1 MEERF
6 EKTKK
11 VGILGIIGN
20 VFLLAIKAIVAFTSK
35 SQAMIADT
43 INSAGDI
50 FASLMTFIGN
60 KIASVPKDDDHN
72 FGHGK
77 AEYIFS
83 LFIAVSMILVSIKT
97 IIDSIMTLFT
107 GSEILFSWWLVGVCI
122 VTIIVKISL
131 FFYTRAMYKKYKNVL
146 LEASM
151 KDHRNDCIITTF
163 TLISILLSLKG
174 INWFDSIVG
183 IGISAWICKTGIGI
197 FIESYNIL
205 MDISV
210 DEETKD
216 IILDLIHGYKEVKAV
231 NGISSSPVG
240 YQYIIFLTIAVD
252 GNMTTFESHALADS
266 LEKNIAGLENIY
278 KAIVHVEPFFEEEDN
293 KEKESKTNIKKDNSQ
308 RKCK

>member
-6 EKTKK
+6 KSTKR
-11 VGILGIIGN
+11 VGIFGMTGN
-20 VFLLAIKAIVAFTSK
+20 IFLLLIKAIVGFASK
-35 SQAMIADT
+35 SQAMIADC

-60 KIASVPKDDDHN
+60 RIASTPRDEDHN

-83 LFIAVSMILVSIKT
+83 LFIAISMILVSLKT
-97 IIDSIMTLFT
+97 IIDAVITLFA
-107 GSEILFSWWLVGVCI
+107 GNEIIFSWWLVAVCI
-122 VTIIVKISL
+122 ITIATKAFL
-131 FFYTRAMYKKYKNVL
+131 FFYTRAMYKKYNNIL

-151 KDHRNDCIITTF
+151 QDHRNDCIITTF

-197 FIESYNIL
+197 FMESYNIL
-205 MDISV
+205 MDVSI
-210 DEETKD
+210 DEDTKD
-216 IILDLIHGYKEVKAV
+216 IILDLVHAYKEVKGI
-231 NGISSSPVG
+231 NGLSSTPVG

-252 GNMTTFESHALADS
+252 GNMTTFDSHKLADD
-266 LEKNIAGLENIY
+266 LEKNIVELDKVY
-278 KAIVHVEPFFEEEDN
+278 KAIVHVEPDSTEQ
-293 KEKESKTNIKKDNSQ
+293 SV
-308 RKCK
+308 